1 MPDTHPGTHMRT
13 ALALP
18 ATTRAVAGHRRRAW
32 CWLGIGITAVVVGP
46 AVGPGADEA
55 GIGWLRTLAVFCVG
69 CGPVAG
75 AVGVAALVNSR
86 RIGRAVAAH
95 AWTACNAVAIPPRQG
110 PPRVVLRH
118 PADGSLIPL
127 SVCTVASRSH
137 LANPEPRGVLW
148 WAGDP
153 RTGGVIAPPG
163 GEQLV
168 RVRPTR
174 SGHVRRRDAEAAVR
188 HGLLDNPTPPQPQ
201 LPVLEPPADQAQH
214 PALSYAALAEA
225 ARRFRRPG
233 TDGRLARG
241 GPDVRAVP
249 WWRVRVL
256 LEISQVRPAA
266 LNALFAAVMLL
277 LWWLWARDL
286 QNHIPLLAGILSTG
300 YALRLGRLALR
311 AVPVA
316 KALHR
321 AARAPAPV
329 PKRYVLLPGFDNG
342 LLLVLFP
349 AHGGPEDLPE
359 AFLEGNPPG
368 DPKHPRQGMP
378 PPVGTLELRGRWDS
392 APTVVPWID
401 GRPLWPRYPYERVNL
416 EDRRERDYFAAL
428 MDRSRQRGVD
438 GVR

>member
-1 MPDTHPGTHMRT
+1 MPDTHPRTHMTT
-13 ALALP
+13 ALALR
-18 ATTRAVAGHRRRAW
+18 ATARAVVGHRRRAW
-32 CWLGIGITAVVVGP
+32 CWLGTGITAVVVGL

-55 GIGWLRTLAVFCVG
+55 SIGWLRALAVFCVG

-86 RIGRAVAAH
+86 RIRRAVAAH
-95 AWTACNAVAIPPRQG
+95 AWMACSAVAIPPSQG

-118 PADGSLIPL
+118 PADGTLIPL
-127 SVCTVASRSH
+127 SARTVAPRYH

-163 GEQLV
+163 GKHLV

-174 SGHVRRRDAEAAVR
+174 SDHVRRRDVEAAVR
-188 HGLLDNPTPPQPQ
+188 HGLLARPAPPQPH
-201 LPVLEPPADQAQH
+201 LTVLESADQAH
-214 PALSYAALAEA
+214 ELDLSYAELAEA
-225 ARRFRRPG
+225 ARRFSRPG
-233 TDGRLARG
+233 TDGHLARN

-256 LEISQVRPAA
+256 LEISKVRPAA
-266 LNALFAAVMLL
+266 VSAAFAAVMLL

-286 QNHIPLLAGILSTG
+286 QNYIPLLAGILSAG
-300 YALRLGRLALR
+300 YALRFGLLALR
-311 AVPVA
+311 AVPVV

-329 PKRYVLLPGFDNG
+329 PKRYVLLPGFDDG
-342 LLLVLFP
+342 LVLVLFP
-349 AHGGPEDLPE
+349 AHGGPEDMPE
-359 AFLEGNPPG
+359 ASLEVNPPG
-368 DPKHPRQGMP
+368 DPKHPWQGMP
-378 PPVGTLELRGRWDS
+378 PPVGTLELRGWWDS
-392 APTVVPWID
+392 APTVVPWIG

-416 EDRRERDYFAAL
+416 DDHRERDYFAAL
-428 MDRSRQRGVD
+428 LGRGQP
-438 GVR
+438 

>member
-1 MPDTHPGTHMRT
+1 MPDTHPGTHMTT

-18 ATTRAVAGHRRRAW
+18 ATTRAVADHRRRAW
-32 CWLGIGITAVVVGP
+32 CWLGTGITAVVVGL

-55 GIGWLRTLAVFCVG
+55 DIGWLRALAVFCVG

-75 AVGVAALVNSR
+75 AVGAAALVNSR

-95 AWTACNAVAIPPRQG
+95 AWMACSAVAIPPSQG

-118 PADGSLIPL
+118 PADGTLVPL
-127 SVCTVASRSH
+127 SVRTVAPRYH

-163 GEQLV
+163 GKQLV
-168 RVRPTR
+168 RVCPTR
-174 SGHVRRRDAEAAVR
+174 SDHVRRRDAEAAVR
-188 HGLLDNPTPPQPQ
+188 HGLLDRPAPSQPQ
-201 LPVLEPPADQAQH
+201 LAVLEPADQAQNLN
-214 PALSYAALAEA
+214 LSYAALSEA
-225 ARRFRRPG
+225 ARRFSHPR
-233 TDGRLARG
+233 TDGRLARK
-241 GPDVRAVP
+241 GPNVRAVP

-266 LNALFAAVMLL
+266 VSAVFAAVMLL

-286 QNHIPLLAGILSTG
+286 QNYIPLLAGILSAG

-311 AVPVA
+311 AVPVV
-316 KALHR
+316 KTLHR

-329 PKRYVLLPGFDNG
+329 PKRYVLLPGFDDG
-342 LLLVLFP
+342 LVLVLFP

-359 AFLEGNPPG
+359 ASLEVNPPG
-368 DPKHPRQGMP
+368 DPKCPSQGMP
-378 PPVGTLELRGRWDS
+378 PPVGTLELRGWWDS

-416 EDRRERDYFAAL
+416 DDQRERDHFAAL
-428 MDRSRQRGVD
+428 MGRGQQRGA
-438 GVR
+438 GGIR

>member
-1 MPDTHPGTHMRT
+1 MPDTHPGTHMTT

-32 CWLGIGITAVVVGP
+32 GWLGTGITAVVVGL

-55 GIGWLRTLAVFCVG
+55 GIGWLRALAVFCVG

-86 RIGRAVAAH
+86 HIGRAVAAH
-95 AWTACNAVAIPPRQG
+95 AWTACSAVAIPPRQG

-127 SVCTVASRSH
+127 SVCTVASRYH

-163 GEQLV
+163 GKRLV

-174 SGHVRRRDAEAAVR
+174 SDQVRRRDAEAAVR
-188 HGLLDNPTPPQPQ
+188 HGLLTRPAPPQPQ
-201 LPVLEPPADQAQH
+201 LAMLEPADQAQDLK
-214 PALSYAALAEA
+214 LSYAALSEA
-225 ARRFRRPG
+225 ARRFSRPG
-233 TDGRLARG
+233 TDGHLARK
-241 GPDVRAVP
+241 GPDVRSVP

-256 LEISQVRPAA
+256 LEISQVQPAA
-266 LNALFAAVMLL
+266 VNAMLAAVLLL
-277 LWWLWARDL
+277 LWWLWAKDL
-286 QNHIPLLAGILSTG
+286 QNHIPLLAGILSAG
-300 YALRLGRLALR
+300 CALRFGLLALR
-311 AVPVA
+311 TVPVV

-329 PKRYVLLPGFDNG
+329 PKRYVLLPGFDDG
-342 LLLVLFP
+342 LVLVLFP

-359 AFLEGNPPG
+359 ATLEINPPG
-368 DPKHPRQGMP
+368 DPKHRWQGTP
-378 PPVGTLELRGRWDS
+378 PPVGTLELRGWWDS
-392 APTVVPWID
+392 VPTVVPWID

-416 EDRRERDYFAAL
+416 DDQRERDHFAAL
-428 MDRSRQRGVD
+428 LGRGQL
-438 GVR
+438 